1 MGKRANIQDLLEA
14 VDKENVK
21 ENAAEFHAACQRLGL
36 EVYRRSLR
44 KNTYKIVLENP
55 RENSMLEEPH

>member
-1 MGKRANIQDLLEA
+1 MGKNSIQDLLEA

-21 ENAAEFHAACQRLGL
+21 NNTAEFHAACQKLGL

-44 KNTYKIVLENP
+44 KNIYKIILENP
-55 RENSMLEEPH
+55 RENSMLEETH